1 MYFYQNN
8 RHLFFNYNNLNNNIQ
23 NNKFIVP
30 IDSSMRL
37 NELKQRTIN
46 KSTSNA
52 TKKTNINDTN
62 SALKR
67 TRNSGYVVPP
77 KIQNKFLS

>member
-1 MYFYQNN
+1 MYNN

-23 NNKFIVP
+23 NNKFIGP

-37 NELKQRTIN
+37 NELKQRTIGTN
-46 KSTSNA
+46 TSNSKNK
-52 TKKTNINDTN
+52 KKTNPNDTN
-62 SALKR
+62 SALR
-67 TRNSGYVVPP
+67 RARSSGYVVPP